1 MQDLKLKMILETLI
15 ANVIPLYALILLGFI
30 IGKTTDLDVKPIA
43 TLMLYAL
50 LPVVMFGATATME
63 FNSEYF
69 FPPFIIAS
77 ISITTSTIAFLV
89 SRRIWGADDKRHNLL
104 GMLGVSSNATYF
116 GVPIA
121 LAIMGKESLSV
132 YMVMVLPLFIMDCT
146 LGYYFAVRGESSIKD
161 SLMRVIKLPII
172 YGALLG
178 LTINAAGFELSPLM
192 VEYWDRFTGTMI
204 ILGMMIIGS
213 GLATMDRFRFDS
225 SFFIGVILLRYLMWP
240 VFGLLWV
247 FVDLNY
253 LHILLPTTHSLI
265 ILICACPLA
274 ANTVAYAVKL
284 DLHPA
289 LTSSMVLI
297 TTLLALGFIPF
308 MMWLQTIIF

>member
-1 MQDLKLKMILETLI
+1 MIFETLI
-15 ANVIPLYALILLGFI
+15 WNVIPLYGLILLGFI

-63 FNSEYF
+63 FTTEYF
-69 FPPFIIAS
+69 LPPIIIAS
-77 ISITTSTIAFLV
+77 ISITASTIAFLLF
-89 SRRIWGADDKRHNLL
+89 RKIWGEHDKRHNLL

-116 GVPIA
+116 GLPIA
-121 LAIMGKESLSV
+121 LAIAGEEWVSI
-132 YMVMVLPLFIMDCT
+132 YMIMILPLFISDCT
-146 LGYYFAVRGESSIKD
+146 LGYYFAVRGESTISQ
-161 SLMRVIKLPII
+161 SLMRVVKLPII
-172 YGALLG
+172 YGAIFG
-178 LTINAAGFELSPLM
+178 LAINAAGIELSPLM
-192 VEYWDRFTGTMI
+192 IEYWDRFTGTMI

-213 GLATMDRFRFDS
+213 GLAAMDRFRFDS
-225 SFFIGVILLRYLMWP
+225 SFFLGVILLRYVLWP
-240 VFGLLWV
+240 VFGLIWI
-247 FVDLNY
+247 FIDSTYLN
-253 LHILLPTTHSLI
+253 LLPNTIYSLI
-265 ILICACPLA
+265 ILITACPLA

-308 MMWLQTIIF
+308 MMWLQSVIF